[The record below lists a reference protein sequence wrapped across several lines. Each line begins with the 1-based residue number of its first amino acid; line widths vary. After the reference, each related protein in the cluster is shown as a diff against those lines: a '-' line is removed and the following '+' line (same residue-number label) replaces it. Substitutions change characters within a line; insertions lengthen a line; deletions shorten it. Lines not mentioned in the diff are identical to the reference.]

1 MKKITT
7 HILLLAALTGLVV
20 FNTGCTAKV
29 KQAYHLSRADKFY
42 AAGQFDRAEIEY
54 MNALR
59 NGSKAPRTFGRLG
72 VIYFQ
77 QGRLRTAAP
86 FLYRA
91 IQLTTN
97 DLDLHLKMGTIYAT
111 AGKFKEAT
119 DEAVFVLDRNPQD
132 AEAPLLLADS
142 AQTQTNAEAAQQ
154 RLQKLASGGDRA
166 SFEVALGKLA
176 FREHDAKTA
185 EADFKKALTLDAK
198 SAAAFE
204 ALGSLYAS
212 QNDLTNAET
221 NLKSAADLSPAR
233 SPRRLLYAR
242 FKLATGDSAAARQI
256 LKDMI
261 KQTPDYLPALMGL
274 VEMSLAE
281 KKYDDCKGFLTQAL
295 ARDPDN
301 FDSLR
306 LQSQLQMAQGET
318 DQAVA
323 GLERLTKIYPQV
335 PQAHYQLAA
344 AYLAQNDNDKAI
356 ASLNQALRLSPNFTD
371 AILLLAETQIRN
383 RNPGPAIASLE
394 KLVRQQ
400 PKLASAQLLLADA
413 YRLQDPTVQDRIGDA
428 LAIYASLEKSFPQ
441 NAQIPF
447 LAGATYLQQKNN
459 AEARRAFE
467 RVLQIAP
474 DNLAALEQL
483 VDLDLLEKQFDAARQ
498 RVEARMQKD
507 PKQIDLSLLLAK
519 VYLTEGS
526 QDKAEQVLLK
536 AADLAP
542 ENPAPRLVLAQIYS
556 GSKQDSKAMAQLDA
570 ILAKDPKNLSAL
582 MLAALVHTDEKD
594 YKAAAAA
601 YEQLLAVNPKSSP
614 ALNNAA
620 YLYSEYLGQLD
631 HAFDLAQRARALLPN
646 DPSTAD
652 TLGWINL
659 KRGAYPTALALLSE
673 GAANMPN
680 EPEVQFHF
688 GLANYMT
695 GNEAPALDAF
705 QRALKISTNFNG
717 HAECQRCLSLLAIN
731 PQTADA
737 AAVALLE
744 KRVAEKPDD
753 PVALGRLA
761 VIYQRDG
768 KVDKA
773 VASYEGVLQ
782 TDSRNLM
789 AMLNLAQL
797 YASKDVAKAS
807 ALAKAAYAQAPD
819 NPDAEH
825 VYGLLAG
832 QTGDYKLSA
841 SLLQQAAQNRANDP
855 RFLFDFAQAAY
866 RVGNVS
872 DAQTAMQ
879 NAVQL
884 NLPAPQATEARRW
897 LDLVSLA
904 GDPAQASAASA
915 RVADILKA
923 EPDYAPA
930 LMVLGV
936 IHEHDADATVAAAAY
951 EKILARYPDF
961 APAQRQLAI
970 LYARDPAKA
979 DRAST
984 LAAKAR
990 AAFPDDAALTKA
1002 TGIIAFQQGDFSK
1015 AASILKSNATVNRDY
1030 AELFYYLGTA
1040 QFKLKDAKAA
1050 KASLQQALALK
1061 LAGPQADAAKQ
1072 MLGQL
1077 K

>member
-29 KQAYHLSRADKFY
+29 KQAYHLSRADKFF
-42 AAGQFDRAEIEY
+42 AAGKLDRAEIEY

-86 FLYRA
+86 FLYRG
-91 IQLTTN
+91 IQLATN
-97 DLDLHLKMGTIYAT
+97 DLDLRFKMGMIYAT
-111 AGKFKEAT
+111 AGKYKEAT
-119 DEAVFVLDRNPQD
+119 DEAVFILDRNPQD
-132 AEAPLLLADS
+132 AEAPLLLAEN
-142 AQTQTNAEAAQQ
+142 AQTEPAIQAARQ
-154 RLQKLASGGDRA
+154 RLQKLASSGDRA
-166 SFEVALGKLA
+166 AFEVALGSLA

-204 ALGSLYAS
+204 ALGSLDAS

-242 FKLATGDSAAARQI
+242 FKLATGDIASARQI

-261 KQTPDYLPALMGL
+261 IQTPDYLPALMGL
-274 VEMSLAE
+274 AEMSLAE
-281 KKYDDCKGFLTQAL
+281 KKYDDSKGFLTQVM

-301 FDSLR
+301 FDGLQ
-306 LQSQLQMAQGET
+306 LQSQLQMAQGER

-323 GLERLTKIYPQV
+323 GLERMTKLYPQV

-344 AYLAQNDNDKAI
+344 AYLAQDDSAKAT
-356 ASLNQALRLSPNFTD
+356 ASLNQALRLAPNYPE

-383 RNPGPAIASLE
+383 QNPSPAIASLE

-400 PKLASAQLLLADA
+400 PKLVSAQLLLADA
-413 YRLQDPTVQDRIGDA
+413 YRLQDRTSDA
-428 LAIYASLEKSFPQ
+428 LVIYASLEKSFPQ

-447 LAGATYLQQKNN
+447 LAGSTYLQQKNN
-459 AEARRAFE
+459 AKARQAFE
-467 RVLQIAP
+467 QVLQNAP

-483 VDLDLLEKQFDAARQ
+483 VNLDLSEKQFDAARQ

-507 PKQIDLSLLLAK
+507 PKQIELSLLLAK
-519 VYLTEGS
+519 VYLTAGS
-526 QDKAEQVLLK
+526 QDKAEEVLLK
-536 AADLAP
+536 AIELVPDNQAP
-542 ENPAPRLVLAQIYS
+542 HLVLAQIYS
-556 GSKQDSKAMAQLDA
+556 GAKQNSKALAQLDA
-570 ILAKDPKNLSAL
+570 VLAKDPKNLSAL
-582 MLAALVHTDEKD
+582 MQAALVYTDEKD

-601 YEQLLAVNPKSSP
+601 YEKSLAVNPKFSP

-620 YLYSEYLGQLD
+620 YLYSENLGQLD
-631 HAFDLAQRARALLPN
+631 HAFELAQRARALLSN

-659 KRGAYPTALALLSE
+659 KRGAYPTALSLLSE
-673 GAANMPN
+673 SAAKMPD

-695 GNEAPALDAF
+695 GNETPARDAF

-717 HAECQRCLSLLAIN
+717 HEECQRCLSLLAIN
-731 PQTADA
+731 PQSADA
-737 AAVALLE
+737 AALALLE
-744 KRVAEKPDD
+744 KRVAEKSDD

-768 KVDKA
+768 KLDKA

-782 TDSRNLM
+782 TDPKNLM

-797 YASKDVAKAS
+797 YASKDLTKAS

-825 VYGLLAG
+825 IYGLLAG

-841 SLLQQAAQNRANDP
+841 SLLQQAVQNRPNEP

-904 GDPAQASAASA
+904 ANPAQASAASA
-915 RVADILKA
+915 RVAEILKA

-990 AAFPDDAALTKA
+990 AAFPNDAALTKV

-1015 AASILKSNATVNRDY
+1015 AASILKSNATVNRDD

-1050 KASLQQALALK
+1050 KVSLQQALALK

-1072 MLGQL
+1072 TLSQL